1 MIYEL
6 IGRLTVKVVRY
17 WLSRKAP
24 PSGALMAVA
33 AAVGLIAA
41 ATAVLVAS
49 GSEPSEDG

>member
-24 PSGALMAVA
+24 PSGALMAGAVA
-33 AAVGLIAA
+33 AGLIAVV
-41 ATAVLVAS
+41 TTVLLAS
-49 GSEPSEDG
+49 GSEPSEEV

>member
-24 PSGALMAVA
+24 PSGALIA
-33 AAVGLIAA
+33 AAAAAGLIAA

-49 GSEPSEDG
+49 GSEPSEDV